1 MNNNF
6 KSTQTTP
13 EALQYKT
20 YLSKYL
26 NARSNILLIVIFS
39 ALNIVFLLAQ
49 SGTYFLFSAYI
60 PYVLVDLGMFMCGKY
75 PAEYYADGLE
85 DMVYLDDSFLI
96 ITVVISVIII
106 VLYLLSWIFSK
117 KLKIGWMIFALI
129 FFSADTIAMLTF
141 NGFAIESLLD
151 ILFHGWVI
159 FSLVNGI
166 INYNKLSKLP
176 AILPDS
182 VPVPTFDGTE
192 NVQQPVNS
200 TPLRMANLDEKFRV
214 LAETEFNGYTI
225 TYRRVKKTDELV
237 INGNVYDE
245 YEALIEAPLS
255 LYAIIDGHQIEA
267 GYNGSQSFINID
279 GNTVVK
285 KMRWY

>member
-1 MNNNF
+1 MNNLNVAQITDRI
-6 KSTQTTP
+6 K
-13 EALQYKT
+13 YKT

-39 ALNIVFLLAQ
+39 ALNILFLLAQ

-85 DMVYLDDSFLI
+85 DMVYLDDLFLI
-96 ITVVISVIII
+96 IAIVVSVIII
-106 VLYLLSWIFSK
+106 GLYLLSWILSK
-117 KLKIGWMIFALI
+117 KMKVGWMIFALI
-129 FFSADTIAMLTF
+129 FFSADTIALLTF

-166 INYNKLSKLP
+166 INFNKLSKLP

-182 VPVPTFDGTE
+182 IPVPTFDGTD
-192 NVQQPVNS
+192 NVQEPVNS

-214 LAETEFNGYTI
+214 LAETEFGIYTI
-225 TYRRVKKTDELV
+225 TYRRVKKTNELV

-245 YEALIEAPLS
+245 YEALIEAS
-255 LYAIIDGHQIEA
+255 HCLYAIIDGHQIEA
-267 GYNGSQSFINID
+267 GCNGSQSFINID

-285 KMRWY
+285 KIRWY

>member
-1 MNNNF
+1 MNNYFNA
-6 KSTQTTP
+6 TQTTP
-13 EALQYKT
+13 EAIQYKN
-20 YLSKYL
+20 YMFKYL
-26 NARSNILLIVIFS
+26 NARSNILLVVIFS
-39 ALNIVFLLAQ
+39 VLNIVLLLTQ
-49 SGTYFLFSAYI
+49 TNSYFLFSAFI
-60 PYVLVDLGMFMCGKY
+60 PYVLVDLGMFMCGIY
-75 PAEYYADGLE
+75 PAEYYADVE
-85 DMVYLDDSFLI
+85 DMVYLDSSFLAVTI
-96 ITVVISVIII
+96 VIAMIII
-106 VLYLLSWIFSK
+106 GLYLLSWIFTK
-117 KLKIGWMIFALI
+117 KLKIGWMIFALA
-129 FFSADTIAMLTF
+129 FFSVDTIAMLTF

-182 VPVPTFDGTE
+182 VPVPTFDGTDA
-192 NVQQPVNS
+192 VQQPVNS

-214 LAETEFNGYTI
+214 LAETEFGIYTI
-225 TYRRVKKTDELV
+225 TYRRVKKKNELV

-245 YEALIEAPLS
+245 YEALIEAS
-255 LYAIIDGHQIEA
+255 HCLYAIIDGHQIEA

-285 KMRWY
+285 KIRWY